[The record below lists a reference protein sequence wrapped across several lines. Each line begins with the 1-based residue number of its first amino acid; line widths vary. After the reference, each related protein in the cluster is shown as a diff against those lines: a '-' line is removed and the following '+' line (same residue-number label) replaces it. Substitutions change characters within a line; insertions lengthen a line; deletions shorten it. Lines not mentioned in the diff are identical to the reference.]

1 MFTNQ
6 ALKKLLVPLVIEQIL
21 VMMVSMADTMMISYA
36 GEAAISGVALVAMI
50 DYLVLTIFSAL
61 ATGGAV
67 IVSQYLGRKDR
78 DKANLSAG
86 QLMIVSALVSA
97 AGMILCLVLHTGILT
112 LLFGKIETDVMEAA
126 ETYFIIVACS
136 FPFLGIYQAS
146 AALFRSMQKTN
157 ITMYVSAAMN
167 IMNVIG
173 NAIGTFGLHA
183 GVAGVAVSTLVA
195 RAFAAILL
203 TAFLFSSKR
212 EVCLSAHSVF
222 SWHSEFQK
230 RILRIALP
238 NSIENGLFAL
248 GRVLVTGIVALFGTA
263 QIAANGVAN
272 SIDQIP
278 IIVVNAVNLAMITV
292 VGQCI
297 GAGKQEQAKAYT
309 KKLMKLSYLATTVLG
324 VAVCA
329 LLPVILGLYELS
341 PEAYRYSCILIVM
354 HNILAALLHPTS
366 FNLANSLRASGDVR
380 FTMYVG
386 IGSMLLFRLG
396 SALLFGVILQMG
408 VIGVWIAMGA
418 DWTARSAA
426 FVLRYRSGKW
436 KQFNAIK

>member
-1 MFTNQ
+1 M
-6 ALKKLLVPLVIEQIL
+6 
-21 VMMVSMADTMMISYA
+21 
-36 GEAAISGVALVAMI
+36 
-50 DYLVLTIFSAL
+50 
-61 ATGGAV
+61 
-67 IVSQYLGRKDR
+67 
-78 DKANLSAG
+78 
-86 QLMIVSALVSA
+86 
-97 AGMILCLVLHTGILT
+97 
-112 LLFGKIETDVMEAA
+112 
-126 ETYFIIVACS
+126 
-136 FPFLGIYQAS
+136 
-146 AALFRSMQKTN
+146 
-157 ITMYVSAAMN
+157 
-167 IMNVIG
+167 
-173 NAIGTFGLHA
+173 
-183 GVAGVAVSTLVA
+183 
-195 RAFAAILL
+195 
-203 TAFLFSSKR
+203 
-212 EVCLSAHSVF
+212 
-222 SWHSEFQK
+222 
-230 RILRIALP
+230 
-238 NSIENGLFAL
+238 
-248 GRVLVTGIVALFGTA
+248 VTGIVALFGTA